1 MKKLILLAI
10 ITTVFVACKDKEKQ
24 SVTTENQIDVKQNM
38 DKDSDWVYL
47 FDGTSIKGWHI
58 YNNSNGVNP
67 WTIEDGTL
75 FFPGRESGSTTE
87 YNLVTDNDYK
97 DFKLSLEWKISEAGN
112 SGIMW
117 GVIEDVKFEH
127 PYNTGAEI
135 QILDNERHPD
145 AKANPKFHQAGA
157 LYDMVQPTQD
167 VCKPA
172 GEWNLCEIE
181 IDHKTNKGSVTLNGT
196 EIVTFPLKGEAWDA
210 LIANSKFKDWKDFG
224 VSETGKICLQDHEN
238 RVWFKNIKIK
248 NL

>member
-1 MKKLILLAI
+1 M
-10 ITTVFVACKDKEKQ
+10 ITVAFTACKDQQKGTETNKTNADANKEAEMANA
-24 SVTTENQIDVKQNM
+24 TE
-38 DKDSDWVYL
+38 WEYL
-47 FDGTSIKGWHI
+47 FDGTSMDAWHI
-58 YNNSNGVNP
+58 YNNATGNNP
-67 WTIEDGTL
+67 WAIENGTL
-75 FFPGRESGSTTE
+75 YFPGREPGSKNE
-87 YNLVTDNDYK
+87 YNLVTNKDYT

-117 GVIEDVKFEH
+117 GVIEDLKFDH

-145 AKANPKFHQAGA
+145 AKANPKYHQAGA

-181 IDHKTNKGSVTLNGT
+181 INHKTNKGSVVLNGT
-196 EIVTFPLKGEAWDA
+196 EIVTFPLHGEAWEA
-210 LIANSKFKDWKDFG
+210 MIAKSKFKDWKDFG
-224 VSETGKICLQDHEN
+224 KSRTGKICLQDHEN
-238 RVWFKNIKIK
+238 KVWFKNIKIK